1 MKSNNFNK
9 TGKIDVY
16 LDETANQQK
25 MTIVDM
31 LYILK
36 DGFFWFI
43 IDKLKQNHI
52 LN

>member
-1 MKSNNFNK
+1 
-9 TGKIDVY
+9 
-16 LDETANQQK
+16 

-52 LN
+52 LNSKKYIKI